1 MSLSRRPAPADFIA
15 RRLARIRWI
24 GETPGPRS
32 RLHLVALCRAE
43 LEWAAD
49 RWRAEAGDIDE
60 WACRFG
66 PHPSEASRLPHETA
80 AAAVV
85 NAHLHV
91 DVENAR
97 LRDLK
102 GQLRA
107 QRAAALDAGQDAAY
121 RASWA
126 EQAETS
132 LDEYRGHRL
141 RRRMAWQL
149 FRAADERYRVLRAAI
164 GTGSSLAA

>member
-1 MSLSRRPAPADFIA
+1 MSLPHPPAPADFIA

-24 GETPGPRS
+24 GEAPGPHA

-49 RWRAEAGDIDE
+49 RWRAEAREVDE
-60 WACRFG
+60 WACRLG
-66 PHPSEASRLPHETA
+66 PHPSEASRLPHEA
-80 AAAVV
+80 AAATVV

-91 DVENAR
+91 DVANAR

-102 GQLRA
+102 GRLRA

-121 RASWA
+121 RACWA
-126 EQAETS
+126 EQADAS
-132 LDEYRGHRL
+132 LEEYRGHRL
-141 RRRMAWQL
+141 RRRIAWQL
-149 FRAADERYRVLRAAI
+149 FRAAAGHYRALRAAI

>member
-1 MSLSRRPAPADFIA
+1 MSPPRHPAPADFIA
-15 RRLARIRWI
+15 RRLARIRWT
-24 GETPGPRS
+24 GEVPGPHS

-49 RWRAEAGDIDE
+49 RWRAEAGEVDE
-60 WACRFG
+60 WACRLG
-66 PHPSEASRLPHETA
+66 PHPSEASRLPHEAA

-102 GQLRA
+102 GQLRG
-107 QRAAALDAGQDAAY
+107 QRTAALDTGQDAAY

-126 EQAETS
+126 EQAEAS
-132 LDEYRGHRL
+132 LAEYRRHRR

-149 FRAADERYRVLRAAI
+149 FRAAADRYRALRAAVA
-164 GTGSSLAA
+164 GASLAA